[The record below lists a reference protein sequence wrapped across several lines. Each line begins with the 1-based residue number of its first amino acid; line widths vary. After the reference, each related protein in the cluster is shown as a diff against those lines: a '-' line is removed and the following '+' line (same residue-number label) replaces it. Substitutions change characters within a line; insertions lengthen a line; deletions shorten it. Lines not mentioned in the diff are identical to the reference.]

1 MSTSIIRLRE
11 GVAKPVASLNNEAR
25 WGAGILAF
33 ILILGVLVPLLSPY
47 NPLKSA
53 GNTFI
58 LPGMPH
64 LFGTD
69 QLGRDVFTRTF
80 AAAQLDITL
89 SVLGVVFPLL
99 IGTLLGGIL
108 GTTRNPIVS
117 SVWLIIIDAI
127 NAFPFLAIV
136 IGVVAMV
143 GSGVQGLLIALAAV
157 NWARYA
163 KIARARALQLREAD
177 FIHATQ
183 VLGYSRFQVLTRHIL
198 PNVYSE
204 SLAYGLSDFVIV
216 IIAIAGLSFLGV
228 GVRPPEAEW
237 GAMISD
243 GRPFLRQAWWITVF
257 PGLVLSLTAIGVA
270 LLAQGLARRSRGED

>member
-1 MSTSIIRLRE
+1 MTRVLPKLNGE
-11 GVAKPVASLNNEAR
+11 AHWGVA
-25 WGAGILAF
+25 ILAII
-33 ILILGVLVPLLSPY
+33 ILLGVLVPLLSPF
-47 NPLKSA
+47 NPIRSA
-53 GNTFI
+53 GDTFI
-58 LPGMPH
+58 TPGMPH

-89 SVLGVVFPLL
+89 AVLGVAFPLV
-99 IGTLLGGIL
+99 IGTFMGGVL
-108 GTTRNPIVS
+108 GTTRNPVVS
-117 SVWLIIIDAI
+117 GAWLIIIDAI

-163 KIARARALQLREAD
+163 KIARARALQLRDAD

-183 VLGYSRFQVLTRHIL
+183 VLGYSRVQVLTRHIL

-257 PGLVLSLTAIGVA
+257 PGLTLSLTAIGVA
-270 LLAQGLARRSRGED
+270 LLAQGLTNRSRGED

>member
-1 MSTSIIRLRE
+1 MYTAISRVLP
-11 GVAKPVASLNNEAR
+11 ALNSEAR
-25 WGAGILAF
+25 WGIGILAAV
-33 ILILGVLVPLLSPY
+33 ILLGVLVPVLSPY

-53 GNTFI
+53 GDTFI
-58 LPGMPH
+58 SPGTPH
-64 LFGTD
+64 FFGTD

-80 AAAQLDITL
+80 AAAQLDIAL
-89 SVLGVVFPLL
+89 AVIGVFFPLV

-117 SVWLIIIDAI
+117 SAWLIIIDAI

-183 VLGYSRFQVLTRHIL
+183 VLGYSRVQVLTRHIL
-198 PNVYSE
+198 PNIYSE
-204 SLAYGLSDFVIV
+204 ALAYGLSDFVIV

-243 GRPFLRQAWWITVF
+243 GRPFLRQAWWITLF
-257 PGLVLSLTAIGVA
+257 PGLVLSFTAIGVA
-270 LLAQGLARRSRGED
+270 LLAQGFTRRSRGED